1 MGSLPSTIKEPQIRA
16 LKTLLVTHGL
26 KVMTHNLDQFWEEVA
41 FSTPWISPHVG
52 SHMCRCRVALA
63 SAGHHA
69 YIGSKVF
76 FAKMR
81 F

>member
-1 MGSLPSTIKEPQIRA
+1 M
-16 LKTLLVTHGL
+16 
-26 KVMTHNLDQFWEEVA
+26 WEATCAV
-41 FSTPWISPHVG
+41 
-52 SHMCRCRVALA
+52 RVALA
-63 SAGHHA
+63 TTGHHA

>member
-1 MGSLPSTIKEPQIRA
+1 MKLPGEYQ
-16 LKTLLVTHGL
+16 
-26 KVMTHNLDQFWEEVA
+26 LD
-41 FSTPWISPHVG
+41 FSIVG
-52 SHMCRCRVALA
+52 SHICRCRVALA
-63 SAGHHA
+63 SAGHHT

>member
-1 MGSLPSTIKEPQIRA
+1 MAYTLRSRINKWEFIKLQSFC
-16 LKTLLVTHGL
+16 KTKDTV
-26 KVMTHNLDQFWEEVA
+26 N
-41 FSTPWISPHVG
+41 SVG